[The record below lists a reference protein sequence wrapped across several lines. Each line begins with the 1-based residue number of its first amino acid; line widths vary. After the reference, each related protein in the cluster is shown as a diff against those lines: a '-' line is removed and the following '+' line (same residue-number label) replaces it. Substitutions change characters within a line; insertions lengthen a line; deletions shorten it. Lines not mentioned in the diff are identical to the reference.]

1 MKGGATTPAAR
12 SGPSSPPS
20 WPLPWPW
27 ALGWAAV
34 VTGLTLVGRL
44 TAVEPG
50 APSLV
55 VPSTGFAVLWMLS
68 RGAGWRSPD
77 WVLLLVCLGVVSTVT
92 GLSWAPAAALVAGAV
107 VQVVLSVVLLRRWS
121 PRTWGVA
128 GGRAPIGTVAAMAR
142 VVGAVVVGGIVGGA
156 TSALGLALLGDA
168 PDLVGLGLLLGRGL
182 AGGIFVVPPLLVIG
196 RALAVRAPHATDEGG
211 RAELLALVVTTALLY
226 VAAFLPEGV
235 PLAFPLLVVTAWA
248 ALRFSTA
255 VAAAHGVV
263 AGMAVVLVTLAD
275 HGPFAGDL
283 DPRAGALLAQLFV
296 CVVIVSGLTLGV
308 GRDERRTLLLDVQR
322 AEAAAVEQT
331 DLLRTIID
339 TMHEGVLVVEGDGEV
354 VLRNPAAG
362 TLRPGDE
369 AFSVRDAA
377 GRVLPVDQMPYRR
390 ALEGEDVR
398 GSYVLRPPAEE
409 ADLFIEVAATP
420 LPRSTD
426 LPPRAV
432 LVVRDVTQQ
441 ELQRRELTAFAGVV
455 AHDLKNPLAVVDGWI
470 EVLGDELEDGEVP
483 SRRTVEQTVDKV
495 RTASG
500 RMQSLIRHLL
510 QHATSRDA
518 ALDLDDVDVA
528 TLAAEVVAGRDASD
542 RVEVGPVP
550 HVHGDAAMLR
560 QLLENLVGNALKY
573 VVPGEPAHVRVD
585 GEAAGDGMVTV
596 RVTDNGV
603 GIPDES
609 KDLVFQQFY
618 RAHAGS
624 VYSGTGLGLAIC
636 RRIVDRHGGT
646 ITVRD
651 NPAGRGTRIEVLLPA
666 AGTSPAPR
674 PGPGGTT
681 P

>member
-1 MKGGATTPAAR
+1 MGQPAVAGR
-12 SGPSSPPS
+12 RPAPT
-20 WPLPWPW
+20 WPLSWPW
-27 ALGWAAV
+27 ALAWATV
-34 VTGLTLVGRL
+34 VAGLTLLGRL

-68 RGAGWRSPD
+68 RDAGWRSPD
-77 WVLLLVCLGVVSTVT
+77 WGLLLVCLAAVSIVT
-92 GLSWAPAAALVAGAV
+92 GLPPAPAAALVAGAM

-128 GGRAPIGTVAAMAR
+128 GGDEPVGSVAAMAR
-142 VVGAVVVGGIVGGA
+142 VVGAVVVGGVVGGA
-156 TSALGLALLGDA
+156 VAALGLAIEGDA

-196 RALAVRAPHATDEGG
+196 RAVAVRRPRASDEGG
-211 RAELLALVVTTALLY
+211 RLELVALLVVTALLY
-226 VAAFLPEGV
+226 LAAFLPEGL

-248 ALRFSTA
+248 ALRFPTA
-255 VAAAHGVV
+255 VAAAHGVG
-263 AGMAVVLVTLAD
+263 AGITVVLVTLAD
-275 HGPFAGDL
+275 HGPFAGAL
-283 DPRAGALLAQLFV
+283 DPRVGAVLAQLFV
-296 CVVIVSGLTLGV
+296 CVVIVSGLVLGV
-308 GRDERRTLLLDVQR
+308 GRDERRALLLDVRR
-322 AEAAAVEQT
+322 AEAAALEQT

-339 TMHEGVLVVEGDGEV
+339 TMHEGVLVVEGDGAV

-362 TLRPGDE
+362 SLEPRDE
-369 AFSVRDAA
+369 SSSVRDAA
-377 GRVLPVDQMPYRR
+377 GRVLSVDQMPYRR
-390 ALEGEDVR
+390 ALDGEDVR
-398 GSYVLRPPAEE
+398 GSYVLRLPADD
-409 ADLFIEVAATP
+409 ADVFIEVAATP
-420 LPRSTD
+420 LPRSAA

-432 LVVRDVTQQ
+432 MVVRDVTQQ

-470 EVLGDELEDGEVP
+470 EVLADELEEGGVP
-483 SRRTVEQTVDKV
+483 PRRTVEQTVDKV

-518 ALDLDDVDVA
+518 ALDLEDVDVA
-528 TLAAEVVAGRDASD
+528 VLADEVVAGRDAAD
-542 RVEVGPVP
+542 RVEVGPAP
-550 HVHGDAAMLR
+550 RVHGDAAMLR

-573 VVPGEPAHVRVD
+573 VVPGEVAHVRVD
-585 GEAAGDGMVTV
+585 GEAAGDGMVAV

-603 GIPDES
+603 GIPDEA

-646 ITVRD
+646 ITVSD

-666 AGTSPAPR
+666 AET
-674 PGPGGTT
+674 PGPGATT